1 MLDALSNKFSDLV
14 KSLSGKSKISEQN
27 IEETVEQ
34 IKVALLEADVS
45 LRVVRR
51 FVNHTIEEAKGEK
64 VLRSINPGQQFI
76 KIIHDRMV
84 HLLGD
89 ENQGLALRGPDV
101 TSTILFLGLQ
111 GSGKTTSSAK
121 LAARLKKDGRSV
133 MLIAADLARPAA
145 IEQLKVLGQQIDV
158 PVYWED
164 SKKPI
169 DVVKHGLAKAKKEL
183 INTVIVDTAG
193 RLQVDDKLMDELVK
207 IKKVADPV
215 ESILVAD
222 AMTGQTAV
230 EVAKTFEEMVGLTG
244 VILTKFD
251 SDTRGG
257 AALSL
262 KSIVKK
268 PIKFIGTGEKVSD
281 FELFHPD
288 RIASRILGMGDVV
301 SLVEKAQET
310 YNQEEA
316 VKLQKKMASKTFTLE
331 DYLDQIQK
339 MRQMGG
345 LQSLMGMMP
354 GMGSQSMSGNEEKEL
369 KQTEAIILSMTREER
384 INPRIFG
391 PSRRKRVA
399 KGSGNTIFSVNQLI
413 KKFDKIKLTM
423 KKVAKNKK
431 HQKQLMAQFG
441 AGQFGK

>member
-14 KSLSGKSKISEQN
+14 KTLSGKSKISEQN
-27 IEETVEQ
+27 IEETVER
-34 IKVALLEADVS
+34 IKVALLEADVN

-64 VLRSINPGQQFI
+64 VLRSINPGQQFV

-101 TSTILFLGLQ
+101 TSVILFLGLQ
-111 GSGKTTSSAK
+111 GSGKTTSTAK
-121 LAARLKKDGRSV
+121 LASRLKKEGRTV

-145 IEQLKVLGQQIDV
+145 VEQLKVLGQQIDV
-158 PVYWED
+158 PVYAED

-169 DVVKHGLAKAKKEL
+169 EVVKRGLAKAKKEL

-193 RLQVDDKLMDELVK
+193 RLQVDEKLMEELIK

-230 EVAKTFEEMVGLTG
+230 DVAKTFEEQVGLTG

-281 FELFHPD
+281 FEVFHPD

-316 VKLQKKMASKTFTLE
+316 VKLQKKWLPRHLRWK
-331 DYLDQIQK
+331 
-339 MRQMGG
+339 
-345 LQSLMGMMP
+345 
-354 GMGSQSMSGNEEKEL
+354 
-369 KQTEAIILSMTREER
+369 IIWTK
-384 INPRIFG
+384 
-391 PSRRKRVA
+391 SRR
-399 KGSGNTIFSVNQLI
+399 
-413 KKFDKIKLTM
+413 
-423 KKVAKNKK
+423 
-431 HQKQLMAQFG
+431 
-441 AGQFGK
+441 

>member
-14 KSLSGKSKISEQN
+14 KTLSGKSKISEQN
-27 IEETVEQ
+27 IEETVER
-34 IKVALLEADVS
+34 IKVALLEADVN

-64 VLRSINPGQQFI
+64 VLRSINPGQQFV

-101 TSTILFLGLQ
+101 TSVILFLGLQ
-111 GSGKTTSSAK
+111 GSGKTTSTAK
-121 LAARLKKDGRSV
+121 LASRLKKEGRTV

-145 IEQLKVLGQQIDV
+145 VGAAQGLRSTDRCTGLCRGLQKTHRGR
-158 PVYWED
+158 
-164 SKKPI
+164 KT
-169 DVVKHGLAKAKKEL
+169 GLAKAKKEL

-193 RLQVDDKLMDELVK
+193 RLQVDEKLMEELIK

-230 EVAKTFEEMVGLTG
+230 DVAKTFEEQVGLTG

-268 PIKFIGTGEKVSD
+268 PSN
-281 FELFHPD
+281 
-288 RIASRILGMGDVV
+288 
-301 SLVEKAQET
+301 SLVL
-310 YNQEEA
+310 
-316 VKLQKKMASKTFTLE
+316 VKKSATSKSFTPT
-331 DYLDQIQK
+331 
-339 MRQMGG
+339 G
-345 LQSLMGMMP
+345 
-354 GMGSQSMSGNEEKEL
+354 
-369 KQTEAIILSMTREER
+369 
-384 INPRIFG
+384 
-391 PSRRKRVA
+391 
-399 KGSGNTIFSVNQLI
+399 
-413 KKFDKIKLTM
+413 
-423 KKVAKNKK
+423 
-431 HQKQLMAQFG
+431 
-441 AGQFGK
+441 